1 LPSSGVPT
9 WPYLIID
16 VSIGGWLYE
25 DSLRTWMT
33 GTTFPEIDA
42 KKIHIYI
49 DNILIYGSAL
59 VQSIME
65 LSSEEPRS
73 DIFFILPATG

>member
-1 LPSSGVPT
+1 
-9 WPYLIID
+9 
-16 VSIGGWLYE
+16 
-25 DSLRTWMT
+25 MT

-49 DNILIYGSAL
+49 NNILIYGSAL